1 MSRLV
6 KEDAEAQGGLVTL
19 CGQGQGAWRD
29 FAPRRLT
36 SSPRPDPLT
45 ALPLCP
51 RKRGVGSSAEGL
63 RASRTAALHEGLR
76 EGGQAPRRTPHA
88 QEGVHRQPGSSLGPR
103 GVHALPPA
111 TLAALAPPAA
121 APLTARGPHGPWAAR
136 LVRTAAGRPAG
147 RSTGPVHLLFLRPCR
162 PPPREETGLAPDFL
176 HVSALLPRVTSAV
189 KATTSKSS
197 TPGLPARPSPS
208 GTVTRRR
215 EEHAFGS
222 LPAAPT
228 H

>member
-1 MSRLV
+1 MWPRTR
-6 KEDAEAQGGLVTL
+6 GVT
-19 CGQGQGAWRD
+19 R
-29 FAPRRLT
+29 FRAPAADLEST
-36 SSPRPDPLT
+36 PRPTHCT
-45 ALPLCP
+45 ASLPP
-51 RKRGVGSSAEGL
+51 QTR
-63 RASRTAALHEGLR
+63 
-76 EGGQAPRRTPHA
+76 GGQLGRGAVGLPHGRAARGAPGGGTGASPHPSCPGGCPQA
-88 QEGVHRQPGSSLGPR
+88 TGSSLGPR

-147 RSTGPVHLLFLRPCR
+147 RSTGPVHLLFLRPCH
-162 PPPREETGLAPDFL
+162 PPPREETGLAPDFP